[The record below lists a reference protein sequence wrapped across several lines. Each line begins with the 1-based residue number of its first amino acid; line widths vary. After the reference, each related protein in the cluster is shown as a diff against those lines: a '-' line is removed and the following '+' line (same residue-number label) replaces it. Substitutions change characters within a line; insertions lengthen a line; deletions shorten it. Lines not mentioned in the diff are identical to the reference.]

1 MELLLPGLGYFL
13 YMLIAFIIVMVI
25 LAKFAWKPI
34 LKMLNDR
41 ETGIAEALSAAE
53 KARHEMSN
61 LKSENEQ
68 LLLKAAEERTLMLK
82 EAKEAGDKIIAE
94 SQEKAKAE
102 FNRIVADARLVIDQ
116 QKNQAMI
123 DVKNRVGDL
132 VVELSE
138 KILRRQLE
146 DKSAQEAYIDDLIR
160 DVKLN

>member
-41 ETGIAEALSAAE
+41 ETG
-53 KARHEMSN
+53 
-61 LKSENEQ
+61 
-68 LLLKAAEERTLMLK
+68 
-82 EAKEAGDKIIAE
+82 IAE

-138 KILRRQLE
+138 KILRRQLQ
-146 DKSAQEAYIDDLIR
+146 DKSAQEAYINDLVQ